1 MLENKKSLD
10 DMVPSEIVRSL
21 DEYIVGQEEAKRTI
35 AIAIRNRVR
44 RKRLP
49 EGIRD
54 EVTPKNILMIGPTGV
69 GKTEIARRIAKLA
82 NAPFIKVEA
91 TKYTEVGYVGRDVE
105 SMVRDLMAASIA
117 MVREEMAAQRHDE
130 VEHRVEERLLD
141 LLLPAI
147 EATKGSEDVSVGET
161 REKFRSMLR
170 SGVFNEKEVEIP
182 VDAKARFGFEV
193 MGSSGN
199 MEDLQNALSN
209 IGSMFSSSGRKTRKV
224 TIRRAK
230 EIIEE
235 EELEKVID
243 PDKAVDEAKIRAEEM
258 GIIFID
264 EIDKVASHNST
275 SNSDVSREGVQRDI
289 LPIVEGSKVSTK
301 WGVIDTTNILFIAA
315 GAFSMSKPSDLIP
328 ELQGRFPLRVELH
341 DLTADEFYR
350 ILTEPQNAITKQYKA
365 LLSTEGVTVD
375 FKDEAL
381 REIARIASDVNQT
394 NDNIGA
400 RRLYTVME
408 KLLEELAFSADEISG
423 QTVEITE
430 GYVQER
436 LKVCSI
442 TQLLQIAM
450 MRRSGRPGR
459 CTVMGYASIPAVI
472 TRREEVSSQGRGS
485 VARSSVTSL
494 PPPMMQRIPARRI
507 SLSSRRRQGRRILT
521 HFRAMSAWIRRSTGR
536 SHTARKLPR
545 FLTPI
550 I

>member
-49 EGIRD
+49 EDIRD

-105 SMVRDLMAASIA
+105 SMIRDLMAASVA
-117 MVREEMAAQRHDE
+117 MVREEMAQQRHDE
-130 VEHRVEERLLD
+130 VDRRVEERLLD

-147 EATKGSEDVSVGET
+147 DKSKAETDVSVGET
-161 REKFRSMLR
+161 RERFRSMLR
-170 SGVFNEKEVEIP
+170 SGVFDEKEIEMP
-182 VDAKARFGFEV
+182 VDMKAHVGFEL
-193 MGSSGN
+193 MGSSGS
-199 MEDLQNALSN
+199 MEDLQNALSS
-209 IGSMFSSSGRKTRKV
+209 IGNMFSSSSGKKTRKLSV
-224 TIRRAK
+224 KRAR

-235 EELEKVID
+235 EELDKVID
-243 PDKAVDEAKIRAEEM
+243 PDKAVDEAKTRAEEM

-315 GAFSMSKPSDLIP
+315 GAFSFSKPSDLIP

-365 LLSTEGVTVD
+365 LLSTEGVNVEFD
-375 FKDEAL
+375 DEAL
-381 REIARIASDVNQT
+381 HEIARIASDVNQT

-408 KLLEELAFSADEISG
+408 KLLEELAFSADQLNG
-423 QTVEITE
+423 QTINITK
-430 GYVQER
+430 GYVAER
-436 LKVCSI
+436 LNGLAED
-442 TQLLQIAM
+442 QD
-450 MRRSGRPGR
+450 
-459 CTVMGYASIPAVI
+459 
-472 TRREEVSSQGRGS
+472 
-485 VARSSVTSL
+485 
-494 PPPMMQRIPARRI
+494 
-507 SLSSRRRQGRRILT
+507 LSRYIL
-521 HFRAMSAWIRRSTGR
+521 
-536 SHTARKLPR
+536 
-545 FLTPI
+545 
-550 I
+550 